1 MLIDEYDL
9 TRESTLVPIRES
21 ELSHDEIKWF
31 RAELKDIAGTNPFG
45 GQNLELRW
53 AGDYRDPMQV
63 TDGLK
68 YLDFVHN
75 GVELGE
81 RRFIVEIWRSPQ
93 FLEDSERYQLTS
105 IQDTDGTKL
114 LKTIPAQGCYDYWL
128 RLERANLTFHPLDKE
143 AVNVC
148 RALWQYEQMTQFQRD
163 ALEQADAQRERRI
176 LIARQ
181 RAEQRQNHFG
191 VVPAYAVPRQLG

>member
-1 MLIDEYDL
+1 MQIDEYDL
-9 TRESTLVPIRES
+9 SRDSTLVLIRKS
-21 ELSHDEIKWF
+21 ELNHDEIKWF
-31 RAELKDIAGTNPFG
+31 RAELRAIAGKNPFG

-53 AGDYRDPMQV
+53 GGDYRDPMSV
-63 TDGLK
+63 NDSLK
-68 YLDFVHN
+68 YLDLVHN

-105 IQDTDGTKL
+105 IQDIDGTKL
-114 LKTIPAQGCYDYWL
+114 LKTIQSQGCYDYWL

-143 AVNVC
+143 AVDIC
-148 RALWQYEQMTQFQRD
+148 RALWQWEQVSQFQRD
-163 ALEQADAQRERRI
+163 ALEQADAQQERRM

-181 RAEQRQNHFG
+181 RQEQRQNHFG
-191 VVPAYAVPRQLG
+191 IVPAYAMPRQLT